1 MFGVFFPLV
10 QALLARNGACPFR
23 AGCPFAW
30 LPCDDTWT
38 TLPALGVPLSSLPWG
53 RTPPPGPPRCPR
65 PSRVAP
71 APPPHEAPSL
81 PPAAQAPAQ
90 AGPARPYRLPLSGG
104 CGGRSAPS
112 SAARRCH
119 SSGRAAGGGAGR
131 PPRCTLGAVVR
142 EAGGPTGER
151 RGADYGRQGAA
162 GCRRRAQARPGRVG
176 VVFDGVTGGR
186 GPWCVPGPAR
196 GPRSGRRRERP
207 TWGGGWGAAAFRP
220 GLGAQPP
227 GERGGQGRGGAARS
241 GAKPGVAGAGA
252 GAAAVGR
259 GERVTGALR
268 GGRGSLWGPSGLRG
282 RRSPPCRP
290 WPWALVFANF
300 LLFHHLPLS
309 VRLTQGVLF
318 HKLCYCCFNRSGTV
332 LLSASGVLC

>member
-65 PSRVAP
+65 PSCVAP

-186 GPWCVPGPAR
+186 GPWCVPGRAR

-207 TWGGGWGAAAFRP
+207 TWGGGVGGCCLPTWPRCAASRGARRPGARRGCPERGKARGRWRRRRGSRGWSRGASNRGAAGRPRLSVGAERAPRAAFP
-220 GLGAQPP
+220 AVPALALGA
-227 GERGGQGRGGAARS
+227 
-241 GAKPGVAGAGA
+241 GVCQ
-252 GAAAVGR
+252 
-259 GERVTGALR
+259 LP
-268 GGRGSLWGPSGLRG
+268 SLS
-282 RRSPPCRP
+282 S
-290 WPWALVFANF
+290 
-300 LLFHHLPLS
+300 
-309 VRLTQGVLF
+309 
-318 HKLCYCCFNRSGTV
+318 
-332 LLSASGVLC
+332 SASVCPADARCSVS